1 LDEQK
6 QQRRPSGMLLVE
18 RGSLDESEL
27 RRHLA
32 DYFALEPTAPSTA
45 RSSTTIAAAHAAG
58 TAEQDVGKLP

>member
-1 LDEQK
+1 
-6 QQRRPSGMLLVE
+6 MLLVE